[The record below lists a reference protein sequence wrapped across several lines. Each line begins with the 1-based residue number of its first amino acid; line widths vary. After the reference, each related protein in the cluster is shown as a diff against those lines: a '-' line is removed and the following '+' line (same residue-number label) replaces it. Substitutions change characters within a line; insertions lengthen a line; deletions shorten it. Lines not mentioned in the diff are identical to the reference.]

1 MTVNGVGN
9 ATDCK
14 RSDSIGGNMQMDS
27 ISRNLKNQ
35 IANAQKKLQELSS
48 NQELSLE
55 EKMKK
60 RQEDSAGNQQPDTA
74 VKTAS
79 D

>member
-35 IANAQKKLQELSS
+35 IANAQKNYRNYLLIR
-48 NQELSLE
+48 NFH
-55 EKMKK
+55 
-60 RQEDSAGNQQPDTA
+60 
-74 VKTAS
+74 
-79 D
+79 

>member
-35 IANAQKKLQELSS
+35 IANAQKKLQELDRKS
-48 NQELSLE
+48 
-55 EKMKK
+55 
-60 RQEDSAGNQQPDTA
+60 
-74 VKTAS
+74 VV
-79 D
+79 

>member
-60 RQEDSAGNQQPDTA
+60 RRGDSAGNQQPDTA